1 MESLDIAFFGS
12 SLISAY
18 WNGAA
23 TYYRG
28 LTRALARRGHR
39 ITFYEP
45 DAWERKEHRDI
56 PDPDWARSVI
66 YPAQTERDA
75 DEALNQARGAD
86 LIVKCSG
93 VGVWDEYLESGIF
106 RVAKPGAR
114 VAFLD
119 VDAPATLERVHS
131 NPGDPYPGLIPRFD
145 YIFTYGGGDPVVSA
159 YRKLGARE
167 CIPIY
172 NALDPETHHPVPP
185 EARFECDLSFLGN
198 RLPDREARVDEFFL
212 RAAALCEGFSEA
224 RTTVRFLLGG
234 SGWGDKPLPANVRWA
249 GHVYTGDHNAFNCSS
264 KAVLNI
270 ARDSMARIGFSPAT
284 RVFEAAGA
292 GACIL
297 TDAWTGIEL
306 FLEPGEEIIVVHD
319 GEDVAR
325 TVRDLSKERA
335 RAIGEAARRRILA
348 SHTYDHRAKLM
359 EDVLSHTRRGVE
371 RGKAGAA
378 R

>member
-1 MESLDIAFFGS
+1 MENLDIAFFGS

-39 ITFYEP
+39 ISFYEP
-45 DAWERKEHRDI
+45 DAWQRKEHRDI
-56 PDPDWARSVI
+56 PDPEWARSVI
-66 YPAQTERDA
+66 YPAQTERDVDA
-75 DEALNQARGAD
+75 ALDLARGAD

-106 RVAKPGAR
+106 RVARAGAR

-119 VDAPATLERVHS
+119 VDAPATLERAHS
-131 NPGDPYPGLIPRFD
+131 NPRDPYVALIPRFD

-159 YRKLGARE
+159 YRRLGARE
-167 CIPIY
+167 CVPIY
-172 NALDPETHHPVPP
+172 NALDPETHYPVPA
-185 EARFECDLSFLGN
+185 EERFRCDLSFLGN

-212 RAAALCEGFSEA
+212 RPATLCGS
-224 RTTVRFLLGG
+224 RPVRFLLGG
-234 SGWGDKPLPANVRWA
+234 SGWGDKALPANVTWA
-249 GHVYTGDHNAFNCSS
+249 GHVYTADHNAFNCSA

-284 RVFEAAGA
+284 RVFEAAGSA
-292 GACIL
+292 ACIL

-306 FLEPGEEIIVVHD
+306 FLKPGEEIIVVHN

-325 TVRDLSKERA
+325 TIRELPEESA
-335 RAIGEAARRRILA
+335 RAIGEAGRRRILA
-348 SHTYDHRAKLM
+348 GHTYDHRAKLL
-359 EDVLSHTRRGVE
+359 EDVLAHADVNRAGSSV
-371 RGKAGAA
+371 GAA